1 MRKFPFISLGF
12 FFLSVLWFLYVTITF
27 GTTENNT
34 ILYQNGAILGNC
46 FTPAEW
52 WRLIS
57 PIFAHIGV
65 PHLVSNMVLLLT
77 LGTLIEKII
86 GHLKFSLLY
95 IISGVGGNLAVI
107 LLNPDTITAGAST
120 ALYGLLGF
128 LFIQLFNK
136 HNKLLRNIGFS
147 YIGLI
152 AINIFYTFTNP
163 NVSLVGHLGGFITGI
178 LFGLL
183 ELDQNYD

>member
-12 FFLSVLWFLYVTITF
+12 FFLSILWFVYVTITF

-34 ILYQNGAILGNC
+34 ILYQNGAILGTY

-136 HNKLLRNIGFS
+136 HNYILRNVGLS

-163 NVSLVGHLGGFITGI
+163 NVSLVGHLGGFVTGI

-183 ELDQNYD
+183 ELYQNYD